1 MQKTKKPLPKA
12 KPAKVLGGALS
23 HTVVKDTQ
31 ALAEVKQLYK
41 FMQDNN
47 LGVID
52 YEEKGVRVKL
62 VRQAP
67 AQVAVPV
74 AVGSG
79 AFTGLAD
86 TPAAPQ
92 NGPVIKS
99 PLMGIFFRGTSP
111 SAPPFVKE
119 GETVKAG
126 TPICLIEA
134 MKVFNEVK
142 AAQDCIIKKVLVEN
156 GQPVKPGDPLF
167 AIEKI

>member
-1 MQKTKKPLPKA
+1 MPKTKKAAPKSSSKTA
-12 KPAKVLGGALS
+12 E
-23 HTVVKDTQ
+23 KDSA

-47 LGVID
+47 LGAID

-74 AVGSG
+74 AVGTG
-79 AFTGLAD
+79 AGFALAD
-86 TPAAPQ
+86 APSAAQ
-92 NGPVIKS
+92 QYARTIKS
-99 PLMGIFFRGTSP
+99 PLMGIFFRGASP
-111 SAPPFVKE
+111 SAPPFIKE
-119 GETVKAG
+119 GESVKAG

-142 AAQDCIIKKVLVEN
+142 AAHDCVIKKVLVEN

-167 AIEKI
+167 AIEKL

>member
-1 MQKTKKPLPKA
+1 MPKTKKPAAKA
-12 KPAKVLGGALS
+12 K
-23 HTVVKDTQ
+23 DTA

-47 LGVID
+47 LGTID
-52 YEEKGVRVKL
+52 YEQKGVRVKL

-67 AQVAVPV
+67 ATVAVPV
-74 AVGSG
+74 AAGS
-79 AFTGLAD
+79 AFFAD
-86 TPAAPQ
+86 DAPAAAAQ
-92 NGPVIKS
+92 YAQTIKS
-99 PLMGIFFRGTSP
+99 PLMGIFFRGASP
-111 SAPPFVKE
+111 SAPPLVKE

-142 AAQDCIIKKVLVEN
+142 ASHDCIIKKVLAEN

-167 AIEKI
+167 AIEKV

>member
-1 MQKTKKPLPKA
+1 MPKIKKAAPKTSVKA
-12 KPAKVLGGALS
+12 GG
-23 HTVVKDTQ
+23 KDS
-31 ALAEVKQLYK
+31 AAMAEVKQLYK

-47 LGVID
+47 LGAID

-74 AVGSG
+74 VVGAGVGFASPE
-79 AFTGLAD
+79 A
-86 TPAAPQ
+86 PAAARQ
-92 NGPVIKS
+92 YAQTIKS
-99 PLMGIFFRGTSP
+99 PLMGIFFRGSSP
-111 SAPPFVKE
+111 SAPPFIKE
-119 GETVKAG
+119 GESVKAG

-142 AAQDCIIKKVLVEN
+142 AAHDCVIKKVLVEN

-167 AIEKI
+167 AIEKL

>member
-1 MQKTKKPLPKA
+1 MPKTKKPAA
-12 KPAKVLGGALS
+12 KECG
-23 HTVVKDTQ
+23 
-31 ALAEVKQLYK
+31 ALAEVKQLYR

-47 LGVID
+47 LGTID

-62 VRQAP
+62 VRTAP

-74 AVGSG
+74 AVGG
-79 AFTGLAD
+79 AAAFAPD
-86 TPAAPQ
+86 APAAAPQ
-92 NGPVIKS
+92 YAKTIKS
-99 PLMGIFFRGTSP
+99 PLMGIFFRGASP
-111 SAPPFVKE
+111 SAPPFIKE
-119 GETVKAG
+119 GESVKAG

-167 AIEKI
+167 AIEKV

>member
-1 MQKTKKPLPKA
+1 MPKTKKAAPKKA
-12 KPAKVLGGALS
+12 
-23 HTVVKDTQ
+23 VKTSGKDSA

-62 VRQAP
+62 ARQAA
-67 AQVAVPV
+67 AQAD
-74 AVGSG
+74 AGCG
-79 AFTGLAD
+79 ADLAAAD
-86 TPAAPQ
+86 TPSAARQ
-92 NGPVIKS
+92 QYAQTIKS
-99 PLMGIFFRGTSP
+99 PLMGIFFRGSSP
-111 SAPPFVKE
+111 SAPPFIKE
-119 GETVKAG
+119 GESVKAG

-142 AAQDCIIKKVLVEN
+142 AAHECVIKKVLVEN

-167 AIEKI
+167 AIEKL

>member
-1 MQKTKKPLPKA
+1 MPKPKKPRA
-12 KPAKVLGGALS
+12 RI
-23 HTVVKDTQ
+23 KDSP

-52 YEEKGVRVKL
+52 YEEKGARVKL

-74 AVGSG
+74 AINGNPA
-79 AFTGLAD
+79 AFTSDA
-86 TPAAPQ
+86 PAATQ
-92 NGPVIKS
+92 YANTIKS
-99 PLMGIFFRGTSP
+99 PLMGIFFRGASP
-111 SAPPFVKE
+111 SAPPLIKE
-119 GETVKAG
+119 GESIKAG

-134 MKVFNEVK
+134 MKVFNEIK
-142 AAQDCIIKKVLVEN
+142 AAQDCVIKKVLVEN

>member
-1 MQKTKKPLPKA
+1 MVKTKKPLSKA
-12 KPAKVLGGALS
+12 KAVKEAPTKDTAALS
-23 HTVVKDTQ
+23 
-31 ALAEVKQLYK
+31 EVKQLYK

-47 LGVID
+47 LGTID

-62 VRQAP
+62 VRMAP

-74 AVGSG
+74 AMGG
-79 AFTGLAD
+79 AAAAAAGKA
-86 TPAAPQ
+86 PAPLSQQYAQ
-92 NGPVIKS
+92 TIKS
-99 PLMGIFFRGTSP
+99 PLMGIFFRGSSP
-111 SAPPFVKE
+111 SAPPFIKE

-167 AIEKI
+167 AIEKV